1 MKLQAKV
8 NYTCSF
14 CNGKK
19 TSQEDLIKHLSQHVN
34 FGGTKPNS
42 NDMEKGYMSFKT
54 PSVIQSGAWKT
65 KFMCMSCGKMFGKEQ
80 QVKIHLNVHYGDNI
94 YNCRFCEK
102 VFANYNTF
110 EVSFDHWSTT
120 VSQNECH
127 TPCK

>member
-1 MKLQAKV
+1 MIYQAKV

-110 EVSFDHWSTT
+110 EVSLISPGHM
-120 VSQNECH
+120 H
-127 TPCK
+127 